1 MENNI
6 FKKRLLYKSANRG
19 WKETDIILGNFVK
32 RNISSLTE
40 SQLIMLDSL
49 LDESD
54 GDIFN
59 WFTKKIAVP
68 EKHNNEIMQM
78 LQEFKL

>member
-6 FKKRLLYKSANRG
+6 FKKRLVYKSANRG

-32 RNISSLTE
+32 RNISSLTD

-59 WFTKKIAVP
+59 WVTKKIAVP
-68 EKHNNEIMQM
+68 ERHNNEIMQM

>member
-32 RNISSLTE
+32 RNISSLTD

-59 WFTKKIAVP
+59 WFTKKIVVP